1 LKVLTDRSQVPAD
14 LGTSSLGIGAAKLSQ
29 QMPSGSL
36 SEFLARVLDHLVP
49 DVWFEETVQ
58 ELIDQSVCPAAVGG
72 ITLCRLTY
80 QLFQIDTELIDFVGA
95 ASGQPGGK
103 NL

>member
-1 LKVLTDRSQVPAD
+1 METVTNSGFNDSEANDDAVNPYAPSRAGGGYHGHAGSEA
-14 LGTSSLGIGAAKLSQ
+14 
-29 QMPSGSL
+29 SGSL

-72 ITLCRLTY
+72 IPLCRLTY
-80 QLFQIDTELIDFVGA
+80 
-95 ASGQPGGK
+95 
-103 NL
+103 